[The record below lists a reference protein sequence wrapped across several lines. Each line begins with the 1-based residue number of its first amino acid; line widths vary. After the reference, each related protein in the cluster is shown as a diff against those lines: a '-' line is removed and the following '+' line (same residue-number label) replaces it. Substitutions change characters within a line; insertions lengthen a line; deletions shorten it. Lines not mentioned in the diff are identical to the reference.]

1 MKAIRKP
8 SLPECYWV
16 IPGRFLAGESPGR
29 FEEELTR
36 KRIDSL
42 LEAGINLFIDLTG
55 PNEATPYSGIL
66 HEQAAVYEIHAQH
79 RRFSIQDFGLPTPDQ
94 MNAIL
99 NAIDEGL
106 QAGRNIYLHC
116 QGGIGRTG
124 TTVGCY
130 LVRRGKSGEEALQQ
144 LSTWWQQVHK
154 SSLHPHSPETP
165 EQVDFVRH
173 WAASDDL
180 LRGKM

>member
-8 SLPECYWV
+8 PLPESYWV
-16 IPGRFLAGESPGR
+16 IPGRFLAGEYPGR
-29 FEEELTR
+29 YEEELTR

-42 LEAGINLFIDLTG
+42 LEAGIDLFIDLTG
-55 PNEATPYSGIL
+55 PNEVVPYSGIL
-66 HEQAAVYEIHAQH
+66 REQAAVYEIDAQY
-79 RRFSIQDFGLPTPDQ
+79 RRFSIRDFGLPTPEQ
-94 MNAIL
+94 MNTIL
-99 NAIDEGL
+99 HAIDQGL

-130 LVRRGKSGEEALQQ
+130 LVRTGKNGEEALQQ
-144 LSTWWQQVHK
+144 LSGWWREVPK
-154 SSLHPHSPETP
+154 SSLHPRSPETP
-165 EQVDFVRH
+165 QQVDFVLH

-180 LRGKM
+180 LQGKM